1 MFEMPVSMGSEG
13 EEAPAMPLLPLPEME
28 QAKATTR
35 PPVDLALIERQLRE
49 IVEYL
54 KERVWKKPEREVR

>member
-13 EEAPAMPLLPLPEME
+13 EDTPAMPLLPLPEVE
-28 QAKATTR
+28 QAKATQR
-35 PPVDLALIERQLRE
+35 PPVDLALIARKLRA